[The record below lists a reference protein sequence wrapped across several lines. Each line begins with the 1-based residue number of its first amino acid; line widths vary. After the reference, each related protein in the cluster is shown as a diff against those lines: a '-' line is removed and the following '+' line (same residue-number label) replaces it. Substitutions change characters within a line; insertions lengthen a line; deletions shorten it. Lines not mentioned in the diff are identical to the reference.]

1 MIEMRAMVLI
11 KIVLRE
17 SLVVG
22 FGVTVVLELFELP
35 GVTGKGVKLVQVDRL
50 QSVKLS

>member
-1 MIEMRAMVLI
+1 MIAMRAMVLF

-17 SLVVG
+17 SLVFG
-22 FGVTVVLELFELP
+22 FGVTLVPELFEVL
-35 GVTGKGVKLVQVDRL
+35 GVTGKGVKLVQVDIL